1 MSDTPAGATGPRWQ
15 SDATSTDPATMGPVE
30 SSAPRSEVP
39 DGGTSPPDPRPGSKK
54 RLMKTIQP
62 WLRRVF
68 TVAVIVGAVVVAV
81 DRRHEVAEASHL
93 IAHLRWDWLAA
104 AIAFQLS
111 SMVVF
116 ARLQRWL
123 LRAGGV
129 RVGLWSMVEIT
140 FAGNALGTS
149 LPGGAAW
156 SATWA
161 FGQLRRRGADR
172 VLAGWVILVAGALAS
187 FALFVMLATGAFLAG
202 SKGPVASLRVLAA
215 VLAAIPVVIAFS
227 ALALHRS
234 ARLREASHAAWQ
246 AVAQRSSLLQRAGEV
261 MERFMARIRTVQPG
275 PLGWIEAFGL
285 ALANW
290 VYDGATLV
298 ACMLALGIGVPWR
311 GILVAYA
318 LTQVAASLP
327 ITPGGLGVVEGSLTA
342 LLVAYG
348 IGTDQA
354 LAATLLYRLVS
365 FWGLVPVG
373 WFSWAT
379 IELAQRKGARRM
391 AHPWAEHRHGPEPE
405 WHGRDAPDRVLAP
418 APCNGCDDKGRP
430 ERPDDERIAV

>member
-1 MSDTPAGATGPRWQ
+1 
-15 SDATSTDPATMGPVE
+15 
-30 SSAPRSEVP
+30 
-39 DGGTSPPDPRPGSKK
+39 
-54 RLMKTIQP
+54 MKAAQP

-68 TVAVIVGAVVVAV
+68 TVAVLGAAVAVAV
-81 DRRHEVAEASHL
+81 DRRHEVAQASHL
-93 IAHLRWDWLAA
+93 IAHLHWGWLAL
-104 AIAFQLS
+104 AIVFQLS

-187 FALFVMLATGAFLAG
+187 FALFVLLATGAFLAG
-202 SKGPVASLRVLAA
+202 SKGPVASLRVVAG
-215 VLAAIPVVIAFS
+215 VLAAIPIVVALF

-234 ARLREASHAAWQ
+234 PRFRRTSHSAWQ
-246 AVAQRSSLLQRAGEV
+246 AMAARFSFLQRVGEV

-275 PLGWIEAFGL
+275 PKGWLEAFGL

-298 ACMLALGIGVPWR
+298 ACLLALGAHVPWR
-311 GILVAYA
+311 GVLVAYS

-327 ITPGGLGVVEGSLTA
+327 ITPGGLGVVEGSLAA

-348 IGTDQA
+348 LPADQA

-365 FWGLVPVG
+365 FWGLVPLG
-373 WFSWAT
+373 WFAWAT
-379 IELAQRKGARRM
+379 LELAQRQGARHIP
-391 AHPWAEHRHGPEPE
+391 HPWAEHRHGPQPTPE
-405 WHGRDAPDRVLAP
+405 WHGRDAPDRVLGP
-418 APCNGCDDKGRP
+418 APCEGCDEEGHPQK
-430 ERPDDERIAV
+430 PDEKIAV

>member
-1 MSDTPAGATGPRWQ
+1 MSETAAGGSDRRGQIAVTTADTEEPVDVHPAPGGA
-15 SDATSTDPATMGPVE
+15 ATS
-30 SSAPRSEVP
+30 PR
-39 DGGTSPPDPRPGSKK
+39 RRQGSFARIVKAS
-54 RLMKTIQP
+54 QP
-62 WLRRVF
+62 WVRRVF
-68 TVAVIVGAVVVAV
+68 TLAVIVAAVVVAI

-93 IAHLRWDWLAA
+93 IAHLRWDWLLL
-104 AIAFQLS
+104 AIACQLS

-129 RVGLWSMVEIT
+129 NVGLWSMVEIT

-187 FALFVMLATGAFLAG
+187 FALFVLLATGAFLAG
-202 SKGPVASLRVLAA
+202 SKGPVASLRVLAG
-215 VLAAIPVVIAFS
+215 VLAAIPVVVGIA
-227 ALALHRS
+227 AIALHRS
-234 ARLREASHAAWQ
+234 ARLRNASQSAWD
-246 AVAQRSSLLQRAGEV
+246 AVSRRSALARRVRGIL
-261 MERFMARIRTVQPG
+261 ERFLARLRTVQPG
-275 PLGWIEAFGL
+275 PVGWIEAFGL

-290 VYDGATLV
+290 VYDAATLI
-298 ACMLALGIGVPWR
+298 ACLLALGTGVPWR

-348 IGTDQA
+348 LGTDQA

-365 FWGLVPVG
+365 FWGLVPLG

-379 IELAQRKGARRM
+379 IELAQRQGARRRV
-391 AHPWAEHRHGPEPE
+391 HPWAVHHHGPEATAQ
-405 WHGRDAPDRVLAP
+405 WHGSEAPDRVLEP
-418 APCNGCDDKGRP
+418 AACEGCDEEAQP
-430 ERPDDERIAV
+430 ESPDEKIAV